1 MKLSSFAPSV
11 APSVVTASA
20 PRATASSAP
29 SPASQARSGVLTV
42 GYQTLDPIEFWRAC
56 IGVFGNVEAA
66 KRAIFKELGKTA
78 KARLRGKKNSL
89 AKKNQL
95 DDKTSA
101 DIYLGILRTYA
112 KDNRFQLQLLP
123 NKNTLVRRPL
133 GQTSPRRR

>member
-42 GYQTLDPIEFWRAC
+42 GNITVGPIEFWRTC
-56 IGVFGNVEAA
+56 ISVLGDVDST
-66 KRAIFKELGKTA
+66 KRAIFKKLGKTA
-78 KARLRGKKNSL
+78 KARLRSEKNRLAKQKKLTEKNS
-89 AKKNQL
+89 AG
-95 DDKTSA
+95 
-101 DIYLGILRTYA
+101 IYLGILRTYA
-112 KDNRFQLQLLP
+112 NDNTLLLQLLP
-123 NKNTLVRRPL
+123 KKSTLVRRPL